1 VARRLVVPAALVF
14 VAACGSTP
22 EPTTTPDSTQDTGA
36 DHRGPTVGVE
46 ADIGALNEG
55 QVTAT
60 FQKSQ
65 GALGHCM
72 DKGREKLPYLAGTVH
87 FKVRVGSSGKANEA
101 HLTTSTLGDRDTEAC
116 MLDALRA
123 ASWPEPVGGR
133 EGIAETEF
141 TFDPEGSVRMPV
153 DWDQENAGKNVQK
166 AKAAISKC
174 RSSSG
179 ASVLVAT
186 VYVETDGSVLAVGV
200 SGDDGAEKAAPCVVR
215 ALKEVKFNSPGSFA
229 AKLVLGDS

>member
-1 VARRLVVPAALVF
+1 M
-14 VAACGSTP
+14 
-22 EPTTTPDSTQDTGA
+22 D
-36 DHRGPTVGVE
+36 
-46 ADIGALNEG
+46 ADIGALPEG

-65 GALGHCM
+65 TELGRCV
-72 DKGREKLPYLAGTVH
+72 DQGRTRLPYLSGTVH

-101 HLTTSTLGDRDTEAC
+101 HLTLSTLGDRDTEAC
-116 MLDALRA
+116 MLGALRS

-141 TFDPEGSVRMPV
+141 TFDADGGVRMPV
-153 DWDQENAGKNVQK
+153 DWDLADAGKNVEK
-166 AKAAISKC
+166 AKDAIRRC

-179 ASVLVAT
+179 ANMLVAT
-186 VYVETDGSVLAVGV
+186 VYVQTDGSVLSVGI
-200 SGDDGAEKAAPCVVR
+200 SGDEGAEKAADCVSS